1 MELSEEQIRS
11 QEIEALTWMPWW
23 GYLVEDFESKIKED
37 EKIIFDIDLDDT
49 PTHSLRSILIARR
62 NCMKT
67 MIEKPQ
73 KLMEIYKPQK

>member
-1 MELSEEQIRS
+1 MLTEEQIRS

-23 GYLVEDFESKIKED
+23 GYLVEDFENRIKED
-37 EKIIFDIDLDDT
+37 EKMIFDIDIDDT

-73 KLMEIYKPQK
+73 VLMQLYKPQK

>member
-1 MELSEEQIRS
+1 MALTEEQIRS

-23 GYLVEDFESKIKED
+23 GYLMEDFENKIKED
-37 EKIIFDIDLDDT
+37 EKLIFDIDLDDT

>member
-23 GYLVEDFESKIKED
+23 GYLVEDFENRIKED
-37 EKIIFDIDLDDT
+37 EKMIFDIDLDDT

-73 KLMEIYKPQK
+73 ILMQLYKPQK

>member
-1 MELSEEQIRS
+1 MELTEEQIRS

-23 GYLVEDFESKIKED
+23 GYLVEDLENRIKED

-67 MIEKPQ
+67 LIEKPQ
-73 KLMEIYKPQK
+73 KLLEMYKPQK

>member
-1 MELSEEQIRS
+1 MELNENQIRS

-23 GYLVEDFESKIKED
+23 GYLVEDFENKIRED
-37 EKIIFDIDLDDT
+37 EKIIFSIDLDDT

-67 MIEKPQ
+67 MIEKPHTLIQ
-73 KLMEIYKPQK
+73 LMKPEK

>member
-1 MELSEEQIRS
+1 M
-11 QEIEALTWMPWW
+11 
-23 GYLVEDFESKIKED
+23 
-37 EKIIFDIDLDDT
+37 IFDIDLDDT

-73 KLMEIYKPQK
+73 ILMQLYKPQK

>member
-23 GYLVEDFESKIKED
+23 GYLVEDLESRIKED
-37 EKIIFDIDLDDT
+37 EKLIFDIDLDDT

-67 MIEKPQ
+67 LIEKPQ
-73 KLMEIYKPQK
+73 RLLDIYKPQK

>member
-23 GYLVEDFESKIKED
+23 GYLIEDLESRIRED
-37 EKIIFDIDLDDT
+37 EKLIFDIDLDDT

-67 MIEKPQ
+67 LIEKPQ
-73 KLMEIYKPQK
+73 KLLEIYKPQK

>member
-1 MELSEEQIRS
+1 MLTEEQIRS

-23 GYLVEDFESKIKED
+23 GYLVEDFENKIKED
-37 EKIIFDIDLDDT
+37 EKMIFDIDLDDT

-73 KLMEIYKPQK
+73 ILMQLYKPQK

>member
-1 MELSEEQIRS
+1 MELTEEQIRS

-23 GYLVEDFESKIKED
+23 GYLVEDFENRIKED
-37 EKIIFDIDLDDT
+37 EKLIFDIDLDDT

-73 KLMEIYKPQK
+73 KLLQLYKPQK

>member
-1 MELSEEQIRS
+1 MLTEEQIRS

-23 GYLVEDFESKIKED
+23 GYLVEDFENHIRET
-37 EKIIFDIDLDDT
+37 EKLIFDIDVDDT
-49 PTHSLRSILIARR
+49 PSYSLRSILIARR

-73 KLMEIYKPQK
+73 TLIQMYKPEK

>member
-1 MELSEEQIRS
+1 MLTEEQIRS

-23 GYLVEDFESKIKED
+23 GYLVEDFEGYIRET
-37 EKIIFDIDLDDT
+37 EKLIFDIDVDDT
-49 PTHSLRSILIARR
+49 PSYSLRSILIARR

-73 KLMEIYKPQK
+73 TLLQIYKPQK